1 MFYFGKEKYSN
12 LGECAR
18 GRDGGR
24 LARSIFR
31 NETRDS
37 VKSLPP
43 MDDTLLLSTTIGE
56 NDIKSSHKLLTWPLD
71 TMFFTTVLIRS
82 EDRPAKNHARA
93 ASYFRTTLAPIV
105 AAAAA
110 AAAKCTR
117 NKMSSSSSS
126 SWLPDGYSRIFRIV
140 CVWPFGLLDYGS
152 ATLRCKI

>member
-18 GRDGGR
+18 AGGGTGGR

-56 NDIKSSHKLLTWPLD
+56 NDIKSSHKLLTCPLD
-71 TMFFTTVLIRS
+71 KIFFTTFLVRS
-82 EDRPAKNHARA
+82 EDRPAKNHARSG
-93 ASYFRTTLAPIV
+93 SYFRTTLAPIV
-105 AAAAA
+105 AA

-126 SWLPDGYSRIFRIV
+126 SWLPDGYSRIFGIV
-140 CVWPFGLLDYGS
+140 
-152 ATLRCKI
+152 